1 MKSGQ
6 RVVRSI
12 LDRRSNPYTKTS
24 QGGQARMRAAVRYM
38 DERERTQLYTM
49 ERGHLIETDRDRAI
63 ETIENTETRYQQ
75 HMAFTTTLEVDQT
88 WINERETAEHV
99 ARAIQERRPDAEI
112 YAIAVHSDGKGHEN
126 GVHVHAT
133 FGTKTTLRHEDLEHF
148 REKSYELEL
157 QLELEQTREI
167 SERERDW
174 IREHSRERSLERSRE
189 QDWEREL

>member
-12 LDRRSNPYTKTS
+12 PDRKGNPYTKTS

-49 ERGHLIETDRDRAI
+49 EKGHLIETDRDRAM

-75 HMAFTTTLEVDQT
+75 HMAFTTTLEVDRT
-88 WINERETAEHV
+88 WINEREAAEQV
-99 ARAIQERRPDAEI
+99 ARTIQERRPDAEI
-112 YAIAVHSDGKGHEN
+112 YAIAVHSDGKDNEN

-133 FGTKTTLRHEDLEHF
+133 FGTSTTLRHDDLTHF
-148 REKSYELEL
+148 REKSYELER
-157 QLELEQTREI
+157 QLELEQAREI
-167 SERERDW
+167 SERENAW
-174 IREHSRERSLERSRE
+174 IQARSREKALERS
-189 QDWEREL
+189 QERELERN